1 MVYHLDDFMI
11 LNIKMVDYRCF
22 ACSVSK
28 NTSIKLLNNSNLNDK
43 CTL

>member
-1 MVYHLDDFMI
+1 MVYHFDDFMI
-11 LNIKMVDYRCF
+11 LNTKMVDHRCF
-22 ACSVSK
+22 ACSIRK